1 MWSWAPTAPGLP
13 VWPPAGQSPR
23 YRAHTA
29 RTLLL
34 RALRHACPG
43 RTFGKDELWCVLLY
57 ISRAR
62 IATACRHPVA
72 ENQYPRCRKRKLFPA
87 AATEGACSWR
97 RGGAPLEMG
106 GPRWM
111 GETTAGWAGPRDL
124 AASGASGEGPE
135 RWGLAGLWKC
145 RGRVAY
151 PAAAAG
157 ENRHFLPQ

>member
-1 MWSWAPTAPGLP
+1 MWSWGPTAPGLL
-13 VWPPAGQSPR
+13 VWTPAGQFPR
-23 YRAHTA
+23 NRAQTA

-43 RTFGKDELWCVLLY
+43 RTFGKDELGCVLLY

-62 IATACRHPVA
+62 IVPARRHPLA
-72 ENQYPRCRKRKLFPA
+72 ENQYPRCRKRKLFPVA
-87 AATEGACSWR
+87 VTEGACSWR
-97 RGGAPLEMG
+97 RGGAPLKVG
-106 GPRWM
+106 GPRWV

-135 RWGLAGLWKC
+135 RWGLAGLWK
-145 RGRVAY
+145 RRDGVAH

-157 ENRHFLPQ
+157 ENRHFLQQ